1 MFYVL
6 QKKLK
11 IFLEDNLMK
20 NKQNWIFLNVLR
32 YLVLAA
38 YRLIQQ
44 NYRNYKCYVSTGVFP
59 SGGGSV
65 FFDPENIKVGKNFS
79 MGIDCKFYAQD
90 KDSRILLGD
99 NIALNDNVTIN
110 SDLGGSIQIG
120 DNTIIGSGVVMR
132 ASNHNFDNTLKP
144 FREQGHKSG
153 VIKIGAN
160 VWLGAN
166 VIVLP
171 DVKIGKNVVIGAGS
185 VVTKDIP
192 DNYLALGIPAAARR
206 RIPNK

>member
-1 MFYVL
+1 
-6 QKKLK
+6 
-11 IFLEDNLMK
+11 MK
-20 NKQNWIFLNVLR
+20 NKQNWIFLNVIR
-32 YLVLAA
+32 YFALVAS
-38 YRLIQQ
+38 RLIKQ
-44 NYRNYKCYVSTGVFP
+44 NYRNYKCYVSKGILP
-59 SGGGSV
+59 YGAGSV